1 MKEKIYSILRQRNLD
16 VSNYN
21 IDILYK
27 AGIKM
32 IVDNVE
38 FYYDKPYSCESVL
51 KELFNR
57 GIIEELKK
65 AN

>member
-16 VSNYN
+16 VSSYN
-21 IDILYK
+21 VDILYR

-65 AN
+65 TN